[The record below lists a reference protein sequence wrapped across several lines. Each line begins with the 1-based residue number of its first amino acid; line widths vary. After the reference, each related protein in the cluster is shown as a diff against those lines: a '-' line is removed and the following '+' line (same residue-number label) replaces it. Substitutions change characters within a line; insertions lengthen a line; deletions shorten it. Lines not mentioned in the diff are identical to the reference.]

1 MLLLCG
7 WSNSRCEL
15 LVSRYVLHHPASPV
29 KAWISSS
36 ELLRFSLLI
45 SDNEQSCCEL
55 AFPLIFPLQLMIP
68 WNLLFLIKQEAVW
81 EDKHS
86 AGRGN
91 LQLCNESVLVY
102 RAKSSF
108 ILIISS
114 TGISLQMADIQN
126 KKVLRK
132 RSLEGFRYFCP
143 FLTS

>member
-1 MLLLCG
+1 MLLLYG
-7 WSNSRCEL
+7 WSNARCEL
-15 LVSRYVLHHPASPV
+15 LVARYVLHHPASPV

-36 ELLRFSLLI
+36 ERLHFTLLI
-45 SDNEQSCCEL
+45 SYNERSCCEL
-55 AFPLIFPLQLMIP
+55 AFPLIFSLQLIIP

-91 LQLCNESVLVY
+91 LLLCNESVLIY

-108 ILIISS
+108 ILIITS

-132 RSLEGFRYFCP
+132 HSPEEFSYFGP